1 MKLVPTEIPEILLI
15 CPDVHQDHRGFFLES
30 FHARKYAGIGI
41 LAAFVQDNHS
51 QSLRNTIRGLHA
63 QRLKPQG
70 KLLRVVKGEIF
81 DVAVDIRPGSGTFAR
96 WVGVSLSASSFQQLY
111 IPPGFAHGFAVL
123 SDLAE
128 IEYKCT
134 EFYDPSDEITI
145 RWNDPDLGIAWPI
158 TDPILSYKDSQAPT
172 LQELL
177 PQLSPSNF

>member
-1 MKLVPTEIPEILLI
+1 
-15 CPDVHQDHRGFFLES
+15 
-30 FHARKYAGIGI
+30 
-41 LAAFVQDNHS
+41 
-51 QSLRNTIRGLHA
+51 
-63 QRLKPQG
+63 
-70 KLLRVVKGEIF
+70 
-81 DVAVDIRPGSGTFAR
+81 
-96 WVGVSLSASSFQQLY
+96 VSLSASSFQQLY